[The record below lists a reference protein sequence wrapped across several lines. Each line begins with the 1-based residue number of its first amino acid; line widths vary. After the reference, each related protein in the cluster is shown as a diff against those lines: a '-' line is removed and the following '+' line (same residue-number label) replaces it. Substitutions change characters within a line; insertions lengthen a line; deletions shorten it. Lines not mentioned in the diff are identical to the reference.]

1 MLPNYLYALEK
12 DEQILDGDLEK
23 IKQLKA
29 VLKNKWTLPTD
40 LLQYKFMFA
49 RYANFKYLSVD
60 SLKRI
65 SHFMSLEPVTGFNI
79 MNNVLGI
86 FSKIGIKI
94 QIPID
99 APGLNVIS
107 RLMIAR
113 ELNLYFCNIRKE
125 DEGLNIHRLDEFTE
139 DQIDAICFKRGIE
152 IDRQSL
158 D

>member
-60 SLKRI
+60 SLKKI

-139 DQIDAICFKRGIE
+139 D
-152 IDRQSL
+152 
-158 D
+158 

>member
-12 DEQILDGDLEK
+12 DDQILDGDLGK
-23 IKQLKA
+23 IKALKSD
-29 VLKNKWTLPTD
+29 LKNQWTLPTD
-40 LLQYKFMFA
+40 LLKYKFMFA

-79 MNNVLGI
+79 INNILGI
-86 FSKIGIKI
+86 FSKVGIKI

-107 RLMIAR
+107 RMILAR
-113 ELNLYFCNIRKE
+113 ELNLYFSRLRKE
-125 DEGLNIHRLDEFTE
+125 DEMLNIHRLHEFNE
-139 DQIDAICFKRGIE
+139 D
-152 IDRQSL
+152 
-158 D
+158 